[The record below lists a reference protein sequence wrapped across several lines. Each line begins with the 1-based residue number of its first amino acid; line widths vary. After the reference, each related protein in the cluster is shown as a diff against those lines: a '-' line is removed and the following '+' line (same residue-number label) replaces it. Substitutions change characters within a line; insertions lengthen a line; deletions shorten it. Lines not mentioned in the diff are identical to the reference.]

1 MALTSRRYYLN
12 TLPPPLY
19 ITRLYRG
26 EGLVKAGRKL
36 LTVILALVVSALT
49 AGCGGS
55 EQPTELK
62 LANIGWDENVAVSN
76 LTKVL
81 LEDELGYESVD
92 VQRSELDSAY
102 QEVADGDLDAFQD
115 VWRPNQQALLDGVDE
130 DVELLDPWFLDVTE
144 QGLAVPSYMDVTS
157 IDQLNETNADL
168 IIGIEPSAVVSQMI
182 ADEVK
187 PQYGLK
193 QKLVEGPTEGML
205 AEVEILY
212 TNKEEFVFTAWSPHW
227 MNQRYDFRYLED
239 PKDALGPANDP
250 AEVSTIVNADLQEKN
265 PVAYAFLSTLKLTEE
280 QINGLE
286 AIINEVEDPLE
297 GSRIWVRDN
306 RAVVQPWIDAA
317 SNVEAT

>member
-1 MALTSRRYYLN
+1 MKPSGKLLAAILGLVLCTLALT
-12 TLPPPLY
+12 
-19 ITRLYRG
+19 
-26 EGLVKAGRKL
+26 
-36 LTVILALVVSALT
+36 
-49 AGCGGS
+49 GCGSPG
-55 EQPTELK
+55 QNKGLL

-92 VQRSELDSAY
+92 VQRTELDSAY
-102 QEVADGDLDAFQD
+102 QEVADGVLDAFQD
-115 VWRPNQQALLDGVDE
+115 VWLPNQQALLDGVDE
-130 DVELLDPWFLDVTE
+130 DVELLDRWFLDVTA

-205 AEVEILY
+205 TEVEILY

-239 PKDALGPANDP
+239 PKDALGPANDS
-250 AEVSTIVNADLQEKN
+250 AE
-265 PVAYAFLSTLKLTEE
+265 
-280 QINGLE
+280 
-286 AIINEVEDPLE
+286 
-297 GSRIWVRDN
+297 
-306 RAVVQPWIDAA
+306 
-317 SNVEAT
+317 

>member
-1 MALTSRRYYLN
+1 MLVNTSQ
-12 TLPPPLY
+12 
-19 ITRLYRG
+19 
-26 EGLVKAGRKL
+26 KL
-36 LTVILALVVSALT
+36 LALIFALVVGIFT
-49 AGCGGS
+49 VGCASS
-55 EQPTELK
+55 EQPTELT

-76 LTKVL
+76 LSKVI
-81 LEDELGYESVD
+81 LEEELGYEHVE
-92 VQRSELDSAY
+92 VRRAELDSTY
-102 QEVADGDLDAFQD
+102 QRVANGELDAFQD
-115 VWRPNQQALLDGVDE
+115 VWLPNQQALLDGVSE

-157 IDQLNETNADL
+157 IDQLNQTNADL
-168 IIGIEPSAVVSQMI
+168 ILGIEPSAVVSQMI
-182 ADEVK
+182 ADGVK

-250 AEVSTIVNADLQEKN
+250 AEVSTIVNVDLQEKD

-286 AIINEVEDPLE
+286 AVINEVEDPLE

-306 RAVVQPWIDAA
+306 HTVVQPWIDAA